1 MISESAV
8 EIGSRA
14 QSQMQAI
21 KWSARYGTHNYQPL
35 PIAICRAR
43 DARVWDTDG
52 REYLDCVGCYSAVA
66 CGHLNPAVVDA
77 LRAQL
82 DRLAIVGRA
91 VDTAELGVLLKRLC
105 EYTQMDRACPMNSGA
120 EAVETA
126 IKIARK
132 WAYTVKGVPRDQAEI
147 IVAEGNFHGRTT
159 TIVGF
164 SSEAR
169 HRADFGP
176 HAPGFQLVPFGDL
189 AAVEAA
195 FTECTAAVLM
205 EPIQA
210 EGGIVLPPP
219 GFMAAL
225 RRLCTERNVLLIWD
239 EIQTGFC
246 RTGARFAW
254 QHEDASP
261 DMVCLGKALGG
272 GVYPVSAVAG
282 RDQVMRVLE
291 PGDHGSTFGGNPLA
305 AVVGL
310 AAMDEMDRL
319 ELAERSAQLGDLLRE
334 GLTGIR
340 LPVVKDV
347 RGRGLLLGLEVDE
360 HVCAKRL
367 NLAFLR
373 EGILTKETRA
383 RTFRFAP
390 PLTIDEDDVYE
401 IVRRAGRALA
411 AVS

>member
-1 MISESAV
+1 M
-8 EIGSRA
+8 RA
-14 QSQMQAI
+14 ETAEAQAI
-21 KWSARYGTHNYQPL
+21 EWISRYGTYNYQPL
-35 PIAICRAR
+35 PIAVHHAR
-43 DARVWDTDG
+43 ESRVWDTEG
-52 REYLDCVGCYSAVA
+52 RDYLDCIGCYSAVS
-66 CGHLNPAVVDA
+66 CGHLNPAVVA
-77 LRAQL
+77 AIGSQL
-82 DRLAIVGRA
+82 HKLAIVGRA
-91 VDTAELGVLLKRLC
+91 VNATELGVFLKRLC
-105 EYTQMDRACPMNSGA
+105 EYAQMDRACPMNSGA

-132 WAYTVKGVPRDQAEI
+132 WAYTVKGVPREQAEI

-176 HAPGFQLVPFGDL
+176 FASGFRLVPFGDL

-195 FTECTAAVLM
+195 FSDQTAAVLM

-210 EGGIVLPPP
+210 EGGIILPPP
-219 GFMAAL
+219 GFMAGL
-225 RRLCTERNVLLIWD
+225 RRLCAERNVLLIWD

-246 RTGARFAW
+246 RTGIRFAW
-254 QHEDASP
+254 QHEDARP

-282 RDQVMRVLE
+282 RDDVMGVLR

-310 AAMDEMDRL
+310 AAMDEMDRMG
-319 ELAERSAQLGDLLRE
+319 LAERSRRLGSQLHE
-334 GLTGIR
+334 GLAELR

-347 RGRGLLLGLEVDE
+347 RGRGLLVGLEVDE
-360 HVCAKRL
+360 SVCRKSLTR
-367 NLAFLR
+367 AFLR
-373 EGILTKETRA
+373 VGILTQETRA
-383 RTFRFAP
+383 RTYRFAP
-390 PLTIDEDDVYE
+390 PLTIEEDDVFE
-401 IVRRAGRALA
+401 IVRRAAQALA
-411 AVS
+411 TAS